1 MVIKKVNPL
10 SCAKVAA
17 VIYAGI
23 GLLIGGMFSLIAMA
37 GGFASDTTGGG
48 MFGMLVGAG
57 AIIIA
62 PIFYACMGF
71 IGTLIAAA
79 IFNVAV
85 GIVGGV
91 EIEVA

>member
-37 GGFASDTTGGG
+37 GGLASDTTGGG

-62 PIFYACMGF
+62 PIVYACMGF

-79 IFNVAV
+79 IFNVAA